1 MASRTSGSRWALAA
15 FVVVV
20 LTLSV
25 AAGCGESDEW
35 AGTWVQ
41 TTDRSTGLE
50 IEKRDDG
57 KYDVHDPDGSNA
69 FVATL
74 QSDGTLTG
82 TVTIKG
88 AEGAAPVT
96 ADVKM
101 ERRNNGILFVSMKTG
116 GQTFAQFDLT
126 RQ

>member
-1 MASRTSGSRWALAA
+1 MASRSSGSRWSLVAL
-15 FVVVV
+15 VVVV
-20 LTLSV
+20 LALSV

-69 FVATL
+69 FVATV

-82 TVTIKG
+82 TVTI
-88 AEGAAPVT
+88 EGTGDTPPVT

-101 ERRNNGILFVSMKTG
+101 ERKNNGIMFVSFKVG
-116 GQTFAQFDLT
+116 GRTIGKYDMT
-126 RQ
+126 RE